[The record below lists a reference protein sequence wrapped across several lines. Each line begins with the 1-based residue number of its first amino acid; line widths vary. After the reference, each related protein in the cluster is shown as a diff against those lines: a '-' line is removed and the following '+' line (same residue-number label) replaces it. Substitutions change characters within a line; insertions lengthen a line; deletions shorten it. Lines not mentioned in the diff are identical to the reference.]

1 MTTDL
6 WELHVKSFLN
16 ASWTERSGGLPLPPE
31 TLTLLW
37 SLVVSIF
44 ALGGLLGSMA
54 SGYLAAKYGKK
65 RCLLANNL
73 AMLAGSLL
81 LGLSRVAASFELML
95 AGRFLCGLCTG
106 LSVPLHPQF
115 LGEASPKTLRGFA
128 NSTASAFW
136 SLGKVFGQVM
146 GQREVLG
153 DGSRWPI
160 LMALS
165 GLPALAQ
172 LLALPFFPESPPHL
186 FLHRGDEEG
195 CRKAMRALWG
205 EGRPWQQQQ
214 EMEDLRKEKQSQRS
228 GAQRSLG
235 VSDLLRERRLRAQ
248 LFLVVLIS
256 VAVQLSG
263 IQAIYSYT
271 FEVLSAAGF
280 EDDQIP
286 HLSLGLSTF
295 ELLSTFLCVRDGYS
309 DLTRPGPGSGF
320 PPAKPGS
327 KWLCVMALL
336 RITRDSRPA
345 VAHSAGQVLQSHCP
359 TSTNHT
365 RKVEMRCCGR
375 DLLCILTILDL
386 VLTDTFA
393 LTPSPFSCSFILV
406 SERERE
412 REGGGGG
419 GRGRDLPPPPNYL
432 KGLFWMH

>member
-6 WELHVKSFLN
+6 WELMQHRKLLQMIFVLGFGGTFQAGFQVSMITFTSPHVKSFLN

-295 ELLSTFLCVRDGYS
+295 ELLSTFLCSVAIERFGRRVLMWGGY
-309 DLTRPGPGSGF
+309 
-320 PPAKPGS
+320 
-327 KWLCVMALL
+327 CVMATLL
-336 RITRDSRPA
+336 AGLTLTLSLQHLHPWVPYGSLCLIFGIVFSFGMGPGESSSRI
-345 VAHSAGQVLQSHCP
+345 G
-359 TSTNHT
+359 
-365 RKVEMRCCGR
+365 MGG
-375 DLLCILTILDL
+375 LLLFPMQLR
-386 VLTDTFA
+386 
-393 LTPSPFSCSFILV
+393 SC
-406 SERERE
+406 
-412 REGGGGG
+412 
-419 GRGRDLPPPPNYL
+419 
-432 KGLFWMH
+432 KGKT